1 MPEAHPN
8 QTRAETIEQPAVF
21 RVSVAFRSQAKR
33 QEQHANAYPPSSL
46 LVGRCS
52 IPVLRWHW
60 SASSGCSAVASAIPP
75 LGNRSD
81 TSDPGRFY
89 RERNAR
95 RWHSQSPRRH
105 LPLQARRIGIG
116 RVGVSPQEASTTC
129 AAWLISRVF

>member
-1 MPEAHPN
+1 MPEADPN

-52 IPVLRWHW
+52 IPVMRWHW

-81 TSDPGRFY
+81 TSDPGRFIGSGMVAGGTLNYPGATY
-89 RERNAR
+89 RFRLEGLGSAGLEY
-95 RWHSQSPRRH
+95 RH
-105 LPLQARRIGIG
+105 RK
-116 RVGVSPQEASTTC
+116 
-129 AAWLISRVF
+129 